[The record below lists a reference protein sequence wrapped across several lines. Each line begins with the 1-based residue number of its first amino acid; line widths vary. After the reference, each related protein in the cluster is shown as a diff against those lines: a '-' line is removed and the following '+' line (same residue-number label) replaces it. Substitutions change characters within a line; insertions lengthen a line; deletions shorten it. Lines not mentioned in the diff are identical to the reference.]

1 MNPRLAALLA
11 VILWS
16 SLATLATSIPL
27 IPPLFMTGVGLV
39 VGSALSLPL
48 AGFRL
53 SEIKVSWRQL
63 SLGVYGLF
71 GYHAALFLALQTA
84 PKVQANLVNY
94 LWPLL
99 IVLLSPLYIR
109 GLRLKANVLIGSVIG
124 FSGAAVAIA
133 SSGEMAGSF
142 AIGYLFALIAA
153 VVWATYSLGTRK
165 FGEVPTAS
173 VGAFAFVAGTLALAL
188 HFILEPSF
196 TPSSSDWFMLIVLGL
211 GPLGAAFYFWDYAI
225 KRGNPQQIG
234 LISFLTPLLSTTM
247 LLIATGEEL
256 SILLVVSAAL
266 IVGGAVIGRVKDGV

>member
-11 VILWS
+11 VMLWS
-16 SLATLATSIPL
+16 SLATLATSIPQ
-27 IPPLFMTGVGLV
+27 IPPLLMTGVGLV

-48 AGFRL
+48 SGFRF
-53 SEIKVSWRQL
+53 SEIKVSWKQL
-63 SLGVYGLF
+63 LLGVYGLF

-99 IVLLSPLYIR
+99 IVLLSPLYIK
-109 GLRLKANVLIGSVIG
+109 GLRLKANVLSGSVIG
-124 FSGAAVAIA
+124 FSGAAVAIV
-133 SSGEMAGSF
+133 SSGEVAGGF

-173 VGAFAFVAGTLALAL
+173 VGAYAFVAGTLALAL
-188 HFILEPSF
+188 HFIIEPSF
-196 TPSSSDWFMLIVLGL
+196 TPSSSDWLMLIVLGL

-225 KRGNPQQIG
+225 KRGIPQQIG

-247 LLIATGEEL
+247 LLIATGEQL
-256 SILLVVSAAL
+256 SVILVVSAAL